1 VATAEVDG
9 AKFESPEY
17 AALIEYVPAVSAA
30 VLSCAEPSLRVAAP
44 SDALES
50 RKLIVPVGVAVPLA
64 GATLAVN
71 VTLLPAT
78 IWVDDAESEVFVF
91 TFAGAETVTAITPEV
106 DAAKFESPE

>member
-1 VATAEVDG
+1 MATAEVDG

-17 AALIEYVPAVSAA
+17 AALMECVPTASAA
-30 VLSCAEPSLRVAAP
+30 VVSCAEPPLSVAAP

-78 IWVDDAESEVFVF
+78 IWVDDSESELFVF
-91 TFAGAETVTAITPEV
+91 TFAGAETVTAIAAEV
-106 DAAKFESPE
+106 DAEKFESPE